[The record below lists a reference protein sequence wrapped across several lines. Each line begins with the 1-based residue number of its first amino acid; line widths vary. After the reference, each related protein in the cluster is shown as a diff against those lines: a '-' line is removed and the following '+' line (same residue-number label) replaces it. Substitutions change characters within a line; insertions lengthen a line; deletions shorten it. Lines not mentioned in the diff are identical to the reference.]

1 MKFAT
6 SMSVTFVVAL
16 ENVFVVT
23 APTADALVPVEPR
36 AADDIHCGTCVLSG
50 IYCDAGGS

>member
-23 APTADALVPVEPR
+23 APTADAIVPVEPR
-36 AADDIHCGTCVLSG
+36 AADDIHVSCPLGHAP
-50 IYCDAGGS
+50 YFR